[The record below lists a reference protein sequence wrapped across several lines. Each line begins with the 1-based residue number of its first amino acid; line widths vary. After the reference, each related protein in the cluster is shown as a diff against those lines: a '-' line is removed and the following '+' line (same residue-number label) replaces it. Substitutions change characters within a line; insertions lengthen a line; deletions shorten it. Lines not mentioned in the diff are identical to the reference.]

1 MKKVLVITG
10 PTAVGKSDA
19 AVELALKLNGEIIS
33 GDSIQVYRGFDIG
46 SGKIT
51 EDEMMGVPHH
61 NLDVLDPKEN
71 YSVALFQKQAR
82 EAIDDISSRGKLPIL
97 CGGTGLY
104 LKACLYDYEFEQDSR
119 QLDLSPFESMDNEAL
134 VAYLNEKDPQALN
147 TIHPNNR
154 KRLIRACA
162 IASTGTTKTE
172 SIESQKKEMIYD
184 VLLLGLT
191 CERKTL
197 HERINKR
204 VVKMQQKGLKEELES
219 LLAQG
224 VDFDDQSMQGIG
236 YKEWRGY
243 FEGSMSEGEV
253 IEAIQLHSR
262 QFAKRQYTWFNNQ
275 FPVTWFDIFEED
287 WKERMEQRVK
297 EWLHE

>member
-10 PTAVGKSDA
+10 PTAVGKSDL
-19 AVELALKLNGEIIS
+19 AVDLSVMFNGEIIS
-33 GDSIQVYRGFDIG
+33 GDSIQVYRGLDIG
-46 SGKIT
+46 SGKVT
-51 EDEMMGVPHH
+51 QEEMKGIRHY

-71 YSVALFQKQAR
+71 YSVALFQRQAR
-82 EAIDDISSRGKLPIL
+82 EAIDEISAQGKLPVL

-104 LKACLYDYEFEQDSR
+104 LKACFYDYEFEADSK
-119 QLDLSPFESMDNEAL
+119 QLDLTPFEKMSNEELVDYLQAKDSKAL
-134 VAYLNEKDPQALN
+134 E

-162 IASTGTTKTE
+162 IASTGRTKTQ
-172 SIESQKKEMIYD
+172 SIDSQKKEMIYD
-184 VLLLGLT
+184 ALILGLT
-191 CERKTL
+191 CERPL
-197 HERINKR
+197 LAERINQR
-204 VVKMQQKGLKEELES
+204 VRKMQAKGLKQEIEN
-219 LLAQG
+219 LLHKG
-224 VDFDDQSMQGIG
+224 VSFDDQCMQGIG

-243 FEGSMSEGEV
+243 FEGTLSEEEV

-275 FPVTWFDIFEED
+275 FPVVWFDVFED
-287 WKERMEQRVK
+287 GWKEHLIQRVK

>member
-1 MKKVLVITG
+1 MKKVLVIIG

-19 AVELALKLNGEIIS
+19 AVELASLLNGEVIS
-33 GDSIQVYRGFDIG
+33 GDSIQVYRGFDVG
-46 SGKIT
+46 AGKVT
-51 EDEMMGVPHH
+51 EEEKKGIPHH
-61 NLDVLDPKEN
+61 NLDVMNPKDN

-82 EAIDDISSRGKLPIL
+82 AAIDEISSRGKLPIL

-104 LKACLYDYEFEQDSR
+104 VKACLYDYEFETDSKE
-119 QLDLSPFESMDNEAL
+119 LNLTPYEAMSSQEL
-134 VAYLNEKDPQALN
+134 VEYLKEKDPGALE

-172 SIESQKKEMIYD
+172 SIASQKKEMIYD
-184 VLLLGLT
+184 ALILGLT
-191 CERKTL
+191 CDRKLL
-197 HERINKR
+197 HERINLR
-204 VVKMQQKGLKEELES
+204 VRKMQQKGLKEELAA
-219 LLAQG
+219 LLKQG
-224 VDFDDQSMQGIG
+224 VTFDDQSMQGIG

-243 FEGSMSEGEV
+243 FEGSMSEDDV

-262 QFAKRQYTWFNNQ
+262 QFAKRQYTWFHNQ
-275 FPVTWFDIFEED
+275 FPVTWFDIFEEN
-287 WKERMEQRVK
+287 WKEKLIACVK

>member
-51 EDEMMGVPHH
+51 EEEMMGVPHH

-82 EAIDDISSRGKLPIL
+82 AAIDEITARGKLPVL

-119 QLDLSPFESMDNEAL
+119 ELDLSPFEAMDNDAL
-134 VAYLNEKDPQALN
+134 VAYLNEKDPDALKS
-147 TIHPNNR
+147 IHPNNR

-191 CERKTL
+191 CERKIL
-197 HERINKR
+197 HDRINLR
-204 VVKMQQKGLKEELES
+204 VRKMQQKGLKCEMER
-219 LLAQG
+219 LLNEG
-224 VDFDDQSMQGIG
+224 VTFDDQSMQGIG
-236 YKEWRGY
+236 YREWRGY
-243 FEGSMSEGEV
+243 FEGNMSEEEV

-275 FPVTWFDIFEED
+275 FPVKWFDIFEEN
-287 WKERMEQRVK
+287 WKENMEHCVK
-297 EWLHE
+297 EWSHE

>member
-51 EDEMMGVPHH
+51 KEEMRGIPHH

-82 EAIDDISSRGKLPIL
+82 SAIEEITARGKLPIL

-119 QLDLSPFESMDNEAL
+119 ELDLSPFEAMDNDAL
-134 VAYLNEKDPQALN
+134 VAYLNEKDPESLKS
-147 TIHPNNR
+147 IHPNNR

-162 IASTGTTKTE
+162 IASTGTTKSE

-191 CERKTL
+191 CERKVL
-197 HERINKR
+197 HERINLR
-204 VVKMQQKGLKEELES
+204 VRKMQQKGLKCEMER
-219 LLAQG
+219 LLNQG
-224 VDFDDQSMQGIG
+224 VTFDDQSMQGIG
-236 YKEWRGY
+236 YREWRGY
-243 FEGSMSEGEV
+243 FEGNMSEDEV

-275 FPVTWFDIFEED
+275 FPVKWFDIFEEN
-287 WKERMEQRVK
+287 WKENMEHCVK

>member
-51 EDEMMGVPHH
+51 EEEMRGVPHH

-82 EAIDDISSRGKLPIL
+82 AAIDEITARGKLPIL

-119 QLDLSPFESMDNEAL
+119 ELDLSPFEAMDNDAL
-134 VAYLNEKDPQALN
+134 VAYLNEKDPESLKS
-147 TIHPNNR
+147 IHPNNR

-162 IASTGTTKTE
+162 IASTGTTKSE

-191 CERKTL
+191 CERKVL
-197 HERINKR
+197 HERINLR
-204 VVKMQQKGLKEELES
+204 VRKMQQKGLKCEMER
-219 LLAQG
+219 LLNQG
-224 VDFDDQSMQGIG
+224 VTFDDQSMQGIG
-236 YKEWRGY
+236 YREWRGY
-243 FEGSMSEGEV
+243 FEGNMSEDEV

-275 FPVTWFDIFEED
+275 FPVKWFDIFEEN
-287 WKERMEQRVK
+287 WKENMEHYVK

>member
-51 EDEMMGVPHH
+51 EEEMRGVPHH

-82 EAIDDISSRGKLPIL
+82 AAIEEITARGKLPIL

-119 QLDLSPFESMDNEAL
+119 ELDLSPFEAMDNDAL
-134 VAYLNEKDPQALN
+134 VAYLNEKDPESLKS
-147 TIHPNNR
+147 IHPNNR

-162 IASTGTTKTE
+162 IASTGTTKSE

-191 CERKTL
+191 CERKVL
-197 HERINKR
+197 HERINLR
-204 VVKMQQKGLKEELES
+204 VRKMQQKGLKCEMER
-219 LLAQG
+219 LLNEG
-224 VDFDDQSMQGIG
+224 VTFDDQSMQGIG

-243 FEGSMSEGEV
+243 FEGNMTEDEV

-275 FPVTWFDIFEED
+275 FPVKWFD
-287 WKERMEQRVK
+287 
-297 EWLHE
+297 

>member
-10 PTAVGKSDA
+10 PTAVGKSDL
-19 AVELALKLNGEIIS
+19 AVDLSILLNGEVIS

-51 EDEMMGVPHH
+51 EEEMKGIIHH

-82 EAIDDISSRGKLPIL
+82 EAIDAVSARGKLPVL

-104 LKACLYDYEFEQDSR
+104 LKACFYDYEFETDSKE
-119 QLDLSPFESMDNEAL
+119 LDLTLYEKMTNEEL
-134 VAYLNEKDPQALN
+134 VSYLKEKDEKSLE

-162 IASTGTTKTE
+162 IASTGKTKTE
-172 SIESQKKEMIYD
+172 SIEAQKKEMIYD
-184 VLLLGLT
+184 TLILGLT
-191 CERKTL
+191 CDRAL
-197 HERINKR
+197 LYERINQR
-204 VVKMQQKGLKEELES
+204 VRKMQKNGLKQEIEH
-219 LLAQG
+219 LLSQG
-224 VDFDDQSMQGIG
+224 ISFEDQSMQGIG
-236 YKEWRGY
+236 YKEWKGY
-243 FEGSMSEGEV
+243 FEGTMTEEEV
-253 IEAIQLHSR
+253 IEAIQIHSR

-275 FPVTWFDIFEED
+275 FPVVWFDVFED
-287 WKERMEQRVK
+287 GWKEQLIQKVK

>member
-10 PTAVGKSDA
+10 PTAVGKSDL
-19 AVELALKLNGEIIS
+19 AVELALQLNGEVIS

-46 SGKIT
+46 SGKVT
-51 EDEMMGVPHH
+51 KEEMKGIMHY
-61 NLDVLDPKEN
+61 NLDVLNPKDN
-71 YSVALFQKQAR
+71 YSVALFQRQAR
-82 EAIDDISSRGKLPIL
+82 SAIDEISAKGKLPIL

-104 LKACLYDYEFEQDSR
+104 IKACLYDYEFETDSKE
-119 QLDLSPFESMDNEAL
+119 LDLTPFEAMTNEQL
-134 VAYLNEKDPQALN
+134 VEYLNEKDAEALK

-162 IASTGTTKTE
+162 IASTGVTK
-172 SIESQKKEMIYD
+172 SAGIASQKKEMIYD

-191 CERKTL
+191 CKREML
-197 HERINKR
+197 YERINLR
-204 VVKMQQKGLKEELES
+204 VRKMQEKGLRQEVEN
-219 LLAQG
+219 LLHQG
-224 VDFDDQSMQGIG
+224 VSYEDQSMQGIG
-236 YKEWRGY
+236 YKEWKGY
-243 FEGSMSEGEV
+243 TEGQMSEEEV

-275 FPVTWFDIFEED
+275 FPVKWFDIFEEEVHQKIED
-287 WKERMEQRVK
+287 CVK

>member
-51 EDEMMGVPHH
+51 EEEMMGVPHH

-82 EAIDDISSRGKLPIL
+82 AAIDEITARGKLPVL

-119 QLDLSPFESMDNEAL
+119 ELDLSPFEAMDNDAL
-134 VAYLNEKDPQALN
+134 VAYLNEKDPDALKS
-147 TIHPNNR
+147 IHPNNR

-191 CERKTL
+191 CERKIL
-197 HERINKR
+197 HDRINLR
-204 VVKMQQKGLKEELES
+204 VRKMQQKGLKCEMER
-219 LLAQG
+219 LLNEG
-224 VDFDDQSMQGIG
+224 VTFDDQSMQGIG
-236 YKEWRGY
+236 YREWRGY
-243 FEGSMSEGEV
+243 FEGNMSEEEV

-275 FPVTWFDIFEED
+275 FPVKWFDIFEEN
-287 WKERMEQRVK
+287 WKEYMEHCVK

>member
-1 MKKVLVITG
+1 MKKVLVFTG

-46 SGKIT
+46 SGKVT
-51 EDEMMGVPHH
+51 EEEMKGVVHH

-82 EAIDDISSRGKLPIL
+82 AAIEEITSHEKLPIL

-104 LKACLYDYEFEQDSR
+104 IKACLYDYEFEKDSR
-119 QLDLSPFESMDNEAL
+119 ELDLTPFESMSSQEL
-134 VAYLNEKDPQALN
+134 VDYLNEKDPKALD

-162 IASTGTTKTE
+162 IASTGTTKSQ
-172 SIESQKKEMIYD
+172 SIEAQKKEMIYD
-184 VLLLGLT
+184 ALILGLT
-191 CERKTL
+191 CDRKVL
-197 HERINKR
+197 HERINQR
-204 VVKMQQKGLKEELES
+204 VLKMQKAGLRQEIET
-219 LLAQG
+219 LLHQG
-224 VDFDDQSMQGIG
+224 VSFDDQSMQGIG

-243 FEGSMSEGEV
+243 FEGTMSEDEV

-262 QFAKRQYTWFNNQ
+262 QFSKRQYTWFNNQ
-275 FPVTWFDIFEED
+275 FPVVWFDVFDEN
-287 WKERMEQRVK
+287 WKQDMEACVK